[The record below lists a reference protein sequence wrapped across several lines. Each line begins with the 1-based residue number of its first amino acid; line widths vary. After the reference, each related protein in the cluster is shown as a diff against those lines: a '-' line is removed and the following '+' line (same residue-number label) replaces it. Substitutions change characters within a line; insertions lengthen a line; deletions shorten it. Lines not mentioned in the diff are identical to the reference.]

1 LATGCRSTHTDRF
14 SGQMAV
20 WTRLRMSRVCG
31 RRGVRRSSSHLASL
45 LDPLIQRLQHARVYG
60 GDHIHRRIE
69 IFFGHTRFPC
79 VRKAAIHSRI
89 AKPHHCGREIDEHLL
104 ALRRQTGSRLPCLH
118 KSYGREQGWNWIT
131 SIDSKDRIPREQYR
145 LWKAAGSQSESPV
158 LGAFRKFL

>member
-1 LATGCRSTHTDRF
+1 
-14 SGQMAV
+14 MAV

-89 AKPHHCGREIDEHLL
+89 AEPHHRDGKTDEHLL
-104 ALRRQTGSRLPCLH
+104 ALGEALH
-118 KSYGREQGWNWIT
+118 RM
-131 SIDSKDRIPREQYR
+131 RI
-145 LWKAAGSQSESPV
+145 AIESAKV
-158 LGAFRKFL
+158 RFLQFPSSSDLS